1 MALCGLW
8 QMMTPLYIVLD
19 GLLIAAYMCKDW
31 DAVSSSICE
40 EAEAAKASI
49 FAAPRADGGGGGGA
63 GMCEELPL
71 MRRSGEDEGEADQ

>member
-40 EAEAAKASI
+40 EAEAAKVI
-49 FAAPRADGGGGGGA
+49 FAARRADGGGGGGA